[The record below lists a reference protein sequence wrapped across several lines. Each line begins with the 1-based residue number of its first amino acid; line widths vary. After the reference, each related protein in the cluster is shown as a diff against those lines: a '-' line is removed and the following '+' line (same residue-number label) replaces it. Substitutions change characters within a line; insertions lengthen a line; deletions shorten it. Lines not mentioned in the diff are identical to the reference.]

1 MNAQITEL
9 TMKELEKIIG
19 GNSALDP
26 EKVKSF
32 VIRLKSLK
40 KQGYSE
46 QEAKAKMYSFPGF
59 TTMMVDT
66 LVAVYWARI

>member
-46 QEAKAKMYSFPGF
+46 QEAKAKMYNFPGF
-59 TTMMVDT
+59 TTTMVDT
-66 LVAVYWARI
+66 LVVVYWPKI

>member
-32 VIRLKSLK
+32 VIRLQSLK
-40 KQGYSE
+40 NKGYSE
-46 QEAKAKMYSFPGF
+46 QEAKTEMYNFPGF
-59 TTMMVDT
+59 TPMMVDA
-66 LVAVYWARI
+66 LVVVYWPKI

>member
-40 KQGYSE
+40 DQGYTE
-46 QEAKAKMYSFPGF
+46 QAAKAEMYNFPGF

-66 LVAVYWARI
+66 LVAVYWDRI

>member
-32 VIRLKSLK
+32 VIRLKFLK
-40 KQGYSE
+40 NQGYSE
-46 QEAKAKMYSFPGF
+46 QAAKTEMYNFPGF
-59 TTMMVDT
+59 TPMMVDT
-66 LVAVYWARI
+66 LVAVYWAII